1 MSCTSFLIVSYIP
14 VTEDIRQDAK
24 AVLHPE
30 QLTKIAA
37 AVEIP
42 VFARTGPS
50 SSYVC
55 GFMFIIPSYLR

>member
-42 VFARTGPS
+42 VFARTVLLPH
-50 SSYVC
+50 
-55 GFMFIIPSYLR
+55 MFVVSCL